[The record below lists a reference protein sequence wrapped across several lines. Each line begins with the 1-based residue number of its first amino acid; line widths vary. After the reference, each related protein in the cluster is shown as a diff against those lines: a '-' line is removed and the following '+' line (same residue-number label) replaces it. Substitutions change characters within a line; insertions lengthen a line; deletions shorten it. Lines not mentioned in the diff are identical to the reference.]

1 MGVIDLFF
9 KKPDT
14 KKLNNEEYDTEFS
27 DADAYTYAMEQEQ
40 PPEPYVPPLNP
51 GNIPPHNPYSANGI
65 NIEVTPARIT
75 LFYNGILAKDGAK
88 EVIAVVGHGENS
100 RWEDV
105 KEYPMWYAGNQTF
118 VLYLPPDKAKSINIA
133 FKDSAGNWDNNSG
146 RNYTFNNLIG

>member
-14 KKLNNEEYDTEFS
+14 KKLNNNKEYDTEFS
-27 DADAYTYAMEQEQ
+27 DADAYTYAVEQ
-40 PPEPYVPPLNP
+40 PSESYAPPLNP
-51 GNIPPHNPYSANGI
+51 NNIPPYNTYSANGI
-65 NIEVTPARIT
+65 NIEVTPTRIT

-88 EVIAVVGHGENS
+88 EVIAVVGHGDNS

-118 VLYLPPDKAKSINIA
+118 VLYIPPDKGKSINIA